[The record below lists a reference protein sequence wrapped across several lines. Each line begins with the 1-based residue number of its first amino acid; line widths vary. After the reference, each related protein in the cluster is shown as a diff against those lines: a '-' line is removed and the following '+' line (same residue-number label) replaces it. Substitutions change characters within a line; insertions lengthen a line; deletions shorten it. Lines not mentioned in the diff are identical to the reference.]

1 MSTPFVDPKTTLKD
15 GEGKEIS
22 AASLWTDSP
31 ALVVVL
37 PPRMPSLSR
46 PGDRFVEEQ
55 RDHCKLCTRHRQTAY
70 KNELYHD
77 ETKAFYKAVHGGQ
90 VKKGSLASFL
100 NPFSRAWKNYRAVK
114 ARGAVCDSNL
124 EGDGLTLGGLAVLDS
139 PAGNSVYVFKE
150 ETFGDHAPMASVM
163 KAVASLMANKH
174 FHLMNT
180 IMNDVDRTRIFA
192 LFVGAL
198 FVKPH
203 ELPRLAR
210 QAGRIA
216 GRAATKLQR
225 IRREISEYV
234 DKNEMNSVH
243 EELQDTVAQLDKIR
257 RDVRSMSS
265 LKGMICQKTWAR
277 RLVLVCRHLLLFK
290 RILRVANK
298 TILHH
303 IR

>member
-37 PPRMPSLSR
+37 RR
-46 PGDRFVEEQ
+46 PGCLLCRDQAIALWKSRETIANYAQGTDKQPTRMVCVLHEWKQ
-55 RDHCKLCTRHRQTAY
+55 REVDAFKEFWGG
-70 KNELYHD
+70 ELYHD

-163 KAVASLMANKH
+163 KAVASLYGK
-174 FHLMNT
+174 
-180 IMNDVDRTRIFA
+180 
-192 LFVGAL
+192 
-198 FVKPH
+198 
-203 ELPRLAR
+203 
-210 QAGRIA
+210 
-216 GRAATKLQR
+216 
-225 IRREISEYV
+225 
-234 DKNEMNSVH
+234 
-243 EELQDTVAQLDKIR
+243 
-257 RDVRSMSS
+257 
-265 LKGMICQKTWAR
+265 
-277 RLVLVCRHLLLFK
+277 
-290 RILRVANK
+290 
-298 TILHH
+298 
-303 IR
+303 